1 MFKPFFYSAFF
12 LLLISVT
19 SCSKPEALQEEDLDE
34 RLSGGSQTV
43 FDAGSGA
50 YSHPFPNLSDRGN
63 FNHGVGDISFEAT
76 FVTAPAPI
84 HSGLGP
90 IFNNVSCASC
100 HIADGRG
107 RPPLNPSE
115 LLSSMLVRISIPGEN
130 PHGGPNPAPGFGGQ
144 LQQRGVFGKP
154 AEADVVITYTNT
166 QGNFSDGTSYTLR
179 KPTISLENPYIPLPS
194 GHLLSGRVAPP
205 VFGMGLLEAID
216 EMTILGLSD
225 EFDANGDGISG
236 RPNMVWDAIHS
247 KKTIGRFGWKAG
259 NPSVLQQTAG
269 AYNEDMGLTSFV
281 FPTESSFGQSQFD
294 GLLDDYELADSIL
307 YATTFYTQSLAVPA
321 RRNVNDPQV
330 KKGKE
335 IFKNANCNACHTPMV
350 RTGTNIAFPEASN
363 QIISPY
369 TDLLLH
375 DMGPELA
382 DNRPEFLANG
392 QEWRTSP
399 LWGIGLTEL
408 VNGHSNYLHDGRAR
422 NLLEAILWHDGEGE
436 KSREYVKK
444 LSQADREALIA
455 FLKSL

>member
-12 LLLISVT
+12 LLLLSAT
-19 SCSKPEALQEEDLDE
+19 SCSKPEEIKEEDLDE

-90 IFNNVSCASC
+90 VFNNVSCASC

-107 RPPLNPSE
+107 RPPLNTSE
-115 LLSSMLVRISIPGEN
+115 LLSSMLIRISIPGEN
-130 PHGGPNPAPGFGGQ
+130 EHGGPNPAPGFGGQ
-144 LQQRGVFGKP
+144 LQQRGIYGKP
-154 AEADVVITYTNT
+154 PEADVVISYSNID
-166 QGNFSDGTSYTLR
+166 GSFFDGTTYTLR
-179 KPTISLENPYIPLPS
+179 QPTITLENPYIPLPS

-225 EFDANGDGISG
+225 EFDTNGDGISG
-236 RPNMVWDAIHS
+236 RPNMVWDAVHG

-269 AYNEDMGLTSFV
+269 AYNEDMGITSFV

-294 GLLDDYELADSIL
+294 GLFDDYELADSIL
-307 YATTFYTQSLAVPA
+307 FATTFYTQTLAVPA
-321 RRNVNDPQV
+321 RRNTDDPKV
-330 KKGKE
+330 KKGKQL
-335 IFKNANCNACHTPMV
+335 FKEANCSGCHTPMV
-350 RTGTNIAFPEASN
+350 RTGTNVAFPEASN
-363 QIISPY
+363 QIIFPY

-422 NLLEAILWHDGEGE
+422 NLLEAILWHGGEAE
-436 KSREYVKK
+436 KSREFVKK
-444 LSQADREALIA
+444 LSQAEREALIA